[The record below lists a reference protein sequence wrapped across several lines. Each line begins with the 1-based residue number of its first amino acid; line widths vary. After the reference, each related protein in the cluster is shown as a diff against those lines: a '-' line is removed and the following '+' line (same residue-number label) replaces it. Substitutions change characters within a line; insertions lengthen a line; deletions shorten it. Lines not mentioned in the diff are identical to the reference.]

1 MKTKLYILLSL
12 AVSLFFQACE
22 TDFDLTADWKETTI
36 IYGVLS
42 QNQKVQN
49 IRINKAFLGDG
60 NAMQYSQN
68 PDSINFDT
76 ADIRA
81 RIDEYYLGSFMKSY
95 QLRPVW
101 IDRQYDT
108 SSVFYN
114 PNKPQILV
122 YQTLPYS
129 KFGIDDFTKDT
140 IWLNPNSVFYLVV
153 KNIKRGTEIKSFTPL
168 VSDFNISKPNINP
181 NNPIINIKD
190 SESSN
195 SVKWKAAKNG
205 KRAEAIYRFYY
216 KEFTN
221 STDTVIKYCDFAL
234 GTFKSDRTD
243 GTEEF
248 ETSFKGNSFHT
259 TLTNQIPFNANVK
272 REAYRIQLIFT
283 VIADEFNIYLDV
295 NAPSSGIVQE
305 RPEYSNIENGLGIF
319 SSRYQKTRMAKIG
332 PNMEAD
338 IVSRFNKL
346 DGSFRLSS
354 ANK

>member
-1 MKTKLYILLSL
+1 MKTKLYILLSF

-22 TDFDLTADWKETTI
+22 TEFDLTADWKETTI
-36 IYGVLS
+36 VYGVLS

-76 ADIRA
+76 AVIRA
-81 RIDEYYLGSFMKSY
+81 HIDEYYLGAYMKSY
-95 QLRPVW
+95 QLKPAW

-108 SSVFYN
+108 SSAFYN

-129 KFGIDDFTKDT
+129 HFSIDEFSKDT
-140 IWLNPNSVFYLVV
+140 IWLNPNSTFYLVV
-153 KNIKRGTEIKSFTPL
+153 KNLKRGTEIKSSTPL
-168 VSDFNISKPNINP
+168 VSDFSISKPNINP

-190 SESSN
+190 NENGN

-205 KRAEAIYRFYY
+205 KRMEGIYRFYY

-221 STDTVIKYCDFAL
+221 FSDSVIKYCDFAL
-234 GTFKSDRTD
+234 GTFKSETTA

-248 ETSFKGNSFHT
+248 ETSFTGSSFHKTLT
-259 TLTNQIPFNANVK
+259 TLIPANNNVK

-283 VIADEFNIYLDV
+283 VIANEFNIYLDV
-295 NAPSSGIVQE
+295 NSPSSGIVQE
-305 RPEYSNIENGLGIF
+305 RPEYTNIENGLGIF

-338 IVSRFNKL
+338 IVSRFSQI
-346 DGSFRLSS
+346 DGSFQLSGS
-354 ANK
+354 K